1 MAQTGYTPIKIYYSA
16 TPSAAPTAGNLANG
30 ELAINAFDGKLFY
43 KDSTGSVQTIATK
56 AAAALIGKTTTTFET
71 PGSSTFLGNA
81 AGSVVTSGVRNVFV
95 GEFAGADLTTGSDN
109 VAVGSNALAN
119 AISAS
124 FNIAIGSTALGSLN
138 SGISN
143 IAIGSSSLVSNST
156 GIGNVAVGDDTCT
169 SYTGSGA
176 TALGYLALNKITTG
190 TGNTGIGYFA
200 GARINVGTNNTCLGY
215 EAGDFVNTGSNN
227 VIIGNGAA
235 STTTN
240 LTTGSDN
247 TYIGTSA
254 AASANNVTF
263 ELVIGSG
270 LTGKGTQTAFI
281 GGTNGAYNAKNVT
294 TWETTSDERIKRN
307 IVDSPKG
314 LAEIKQLRV
323 RNFNYKPE
331 GEMPKDENGVP
342 LAIGLDPD
350 RLVTGFIAQE
360 LQQVMPECVRT
371 NDNGLLSVSSDAV
384 IYALVKAV
392 QELSAELEKLKG

>member
-56 AAAALIGKTTTTFET
+56 VAAALTGRTTNSGQT
-71 PGSSTFLGNA
+71 PA
-81 AGSVVTSGVRNVFV
+81 AGTFF
-95 GEFAGADLTTGSDN
+95 GESAGNLTTGSSNTFIGFVAGASCTTGNDN
-109 VAVGSNALAN
+109 VGIGANALTNLTTGA
-119 AISAS
+119 A
-124 FNIAIGSTALGSLN
+124 NIAIGSVALGSCSTGVAN
-138 SGISN
+138 V
-143 IAIGSSSLVSNST
+143 AIGDSILQNTNGNDNVC
-156 GIGNVAVGDDTCT
+156 IGNFCGF

-176 TALGYLALNKITTG
+176 TAVGSLALGKITTG
-190 TGNTGIGYFA
+190 TGNTGIGYYA
-200 GARINVGTNNTCLGY
+200 GGRINIGLNNTCLGY
-215 EAGDFVNTGSNN
+215 EAGDFVSTGSNN

-240 LTTGSDN
+240 LTTGSSN
-247 TYIGTSA
+247 TYIGFSA
-254 AASANNVTF
+254 AASANNVNN
-263 ELVIGSG
+263 EIVIGSNM
-270 LTGKGTQTAFI
+270 TGKGSQTAFI
-281 GGTNGAYNAKNVT
+281 GGSNGAYNEKNVT

-360 LQQVMPECVRT
+360 LQQVMPECVRS